1 MAHITGRLTR
11 RNRDSVSLAE
21 VREPVLEGSR
31 RLWID
36 DRHERCRVMART
48 ERILDHESL
57 DSATIAIISAT
68 LDLESSRF
76 LKEESPGNAGLFGI
90 FKDPTRFTKPSGDR
104 ELGRDP

>member
-11 RNRDSVSLAE
+11 RDRDSVSLAE
-21 VREPVLEGSR
+21 VREPVLEGPR
-31 RLWID
+31 RRRID
-36 DRHERCRVMART
+36 DRHERRRMVART

-57 DSATIAIISAT
+57 DSAAIAIISAT
-68 LDLESSRF
+68 LDLESSRC

-90 FKDPTRFTKPSGDR
+90 FEDPSRFTKPSGDR